1 MGHFQRTILAG
12 ILAFLPL
19 AITIWAV
26 SLVLDL
32 LSGVGRPLVN
42 ALSSGLAVIAPAFIH
57 LLNSTTV
64 AGVLAVL
71 LTILVFYLLGLL
83 TQAVVGQRLLSLV
96 DTIMNRVP
104 VVESL
109 YGAVRKLL
117 VSFEMK
123 DSSTQRVVLIEF
135 PSPEMKAVGFVTRVF
150 TDADSGKEIAAV
162 YVPTTPNPTSGYM
175 ELVPV
180 ERLVWLDWSATDAM
194 QFIVSGGTT
203 APETIR
209 FSGSASAQ

>member
-12 ILAFLPL
+12 LLAFLPL

-42 ALSSGLAVIAPAFIH
+42 ALAGGVGVIAPAFTNVI
-57 LLNSTTV
+57 NSGTV
-64 AGVLAVL
+64 AGVLAVV
-71 LTILVFYLLGLL
+71 LTILVFYVLGLM
-83 TQAVVGQRLLSLV
+83 TQAVVGQRVLGLV
-96 DTIMNRVP
+96 DTIMTRVP
-104 VVESL
+104 VVETL
-109 YGAVRKLL
+109 YKAIRTLL

-123 DSSTQRVVLIEF
+123 DNAGQRVVLIEF
-135 PSPEMKAVGFVTRVF
+135 PSPEMKAIGFVTRVF
-150 TDADSGKEIAAV
+150 TDAASGKEIAAV

-203 APETIR
+203 APDNIR
-209 FSGSASAQ
+209 FNGH